1 MGSPELL
8 PHHHHLIHGIALRAA
23 SYQPTFVNTTTCCKF
38 ARRPS
43 HISSC
48 SSNSINPPA
57 SACPRPVVILPGLGN
72 NSNDYT
78 ELKVSLEDKGLSVTV
93 AQVSRPDWLRNALGL
108 LDRNYWSGKL
118 SPRPVLDWY
127 FERMK
132 AAIAA
137 AKEETGGNS
146 KVSLVGHSAGGWLA
160 RVYMSEFGI
169 SDVAMLLS
177 LGTPHLP
184 PPMGVPGV
192 IDQTRGL
199 LNYVNEVCPGNC
211 FAPDVDYICV
221 AGRYLKGERFS
232 PAKMPV
238 VATTGLGTVITTDK
252 EQVNSVSETRS
263 LEDNGGEAKR
273 SEATLQARI
282 VGQGYKQVCGQADV
296 WGDGVV
302 PQMSAHLDGAK
313 NITLDGVYHSPVG
326 ARLPDRPWYGSA
338 GILEQWVHYLH

>member
-1 MGSPELL
+1 MT
-8 PHHHHLIHGIALRAA
+8 I
-23 SYQPTFVNTTTCCKF
+23 
-38 ARRPS
+38 
-43 HISSC
+43 
-48 SSNSINPPA
+48 
-57 SACPRPVVILPGLGN
+57 
-72 NSNDYT
+72 
-78 ELKVSLEDKGLSVTV
+78 

-108 LDRNYWSGKL
+108 LDRNYWIGKL

-132 AAIAA
+132 LAIAA
-137 AKEETGGNS
+137 AKGEMGGDTR
-146 KVSLVGHSAGGWLA
+146 VSLVGHSAGGWLA

-177 LGTPHLP
+177 LGTPHLAP
-184 PPMGVPGV
+184 PKGVPGV

-199 LNYVNEVCPGNC
+199 LDYVNEVCPGNS

-221 AGRYLKGERFS
+221 AGRFLKGERFF
-232 PAKMPV
+232 PAKAPV
-238 VATTGLGTVITTDK
+238 IATTGVGTLFATDK
-252 EQVNSVSETRS
+252 EQVSSVSELRS
-263 LEDNGGEAKR
+263 LEGNDKEATK
-273 SEATLQARI
+273 SAVTLQARI

-338 GILEQWVHYLH
+338 GVLEQWMHYLQ

>member
-1 MGSPELL
+1 MAAL
-8 PHHHHLIHGIALRAA
+8 PFAVKRGTQDQLPVARMSLVQSHVAEIEFLWHSEFSSGDPAA
-23 SYQPTFVNTTTCCKF
+23 ANT
-38 ARRPS
+38 
-43 HISSC
+43 
-48 SSNSINPPA
+48 
-57 SACPRPVVILPGLGN
+57 RPVVILPGLGN
-72 NSNDYT
+72 NSNDYN
-78 ELKVSLEDKGLSVTV
+78 ELKMSLEDKGLPVTV

-108 LDRNYWSGKL
+108 LDGNYWSGKL
-118 SPRPVLDWY
+118 TPRPVLDWY
-127 FERMK
+127 FERIK
-132 AAIAA
+132 VAIAA
-137 AKEETGGNS
+137 AKEQRGDT

-160 RVYMSEFGI
+160 RVYMSEFGVGDI
-169 SDVAMLLS
+169 AMLLS

-184 PPMGVPGV
+184 PPKGIPGV

-199 LNYVNEVCPGNC
+199 LDYVNEVCPGNC

-221 AGRYLKGERFS
+221 AGRFLKGERFF

-238 VATTGLGTVITTDK
+238 VATTGLGTLVATDK
-252 EQVNSVSETRS
+252 EQVSSVSESTS
-263 LEDNGGEAKR
+263 LENNSKDQKQSAITFQ
-273 SEATLQARI
+273 SRI

-338 GILEQWVHYLH
+338 GILEQWVEHLL